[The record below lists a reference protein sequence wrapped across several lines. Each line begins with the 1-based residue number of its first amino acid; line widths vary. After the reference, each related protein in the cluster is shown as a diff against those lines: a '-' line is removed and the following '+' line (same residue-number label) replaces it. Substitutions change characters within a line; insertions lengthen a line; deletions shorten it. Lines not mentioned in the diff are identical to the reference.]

1 MPSYVQ
7 FDTWQNTAGV
17 TYNAVLQVV
26 NGTYNSNGSTTNSAN
41 PPTYTGGLELFS
53 TSFTPR
59 KSTSRII
66 VQSSTVSM
74 HEESN
79 TGNIHWLGAWY
90 GAGNLIGVN
99 SGMIHYGSFT
109 GALQGAHHSLNHSVA
124 SWGTSAQTITIRAGS
139 DSSQLYVNYNT
150 YANATNAYRVLSF
163 TIMEVDQ

>member
-1 MPSYVQ
+1 MS
-7 FDTWQNTAGV
+7 TLRANGWQNTAGV
-17 TYNAVLQVV
+17 TYNSVLQVV
-26 NGTYNSNGSTTNSAN
+26 TGTYNSNGSTTSTAN
-41 PPTYTGGLELFS
+41 PPTYTAGLELFS

-59 KSTSRII
+59 KSTSRIL

-99 SGMIHYGSFT
+99 SGMIHYGSWV

-124 SWGTSAQTITIRAGS
+124 SWGNYAQTITIRAGS
-139 DSSQLYVNYNT
+139 DSSTLYVNYNT

-163 TIMEVDQ
+163 TIMEIDQ